1 MLNNVANKQAVQCA
15 RETYAVASMD
25 IVAPL
30 KITVEQDVNLEIA
43 IPIQLTLW
51 FVVRLALPL
60 ALVFAPEWLYL
71 VPQVLL
77 LLLVHY
83 LYHVQLL

>member
-30 KITVEQDVNLEIA
+30 KVTVEQDVNLEIA

-51 FVVRLALPL
+51 FVVRL

>member
-1 MLNNVANKQAVQCA
+1 MWRNKQAVQCA

-60 ALVFAPEWLYL
+60 PLALVFAPEWLYL